1 MIKHTNNRI
10 NYSLLFNRYTLI
22 IIAMILFYFKLYVLT
37 SIYIL
42 FISLLLIL
50 VDRKVF
56 KNKIRNY
63 FLERKKLKNL
73 NYYYITDDNKTIDL
87 RKRKD
92 TYGLFQDLAM
102 GTFVIFIFNFISLY
116 YLLQYVFDT
125 SSILNLIMLIGFI
138 VTIVIAYGGILAGI
152 VYKYTTTIYVLIP
165 GLSAFIYF
173 VFIEPFIGFAP
184 IFIRLTSY
192 LLITLSLYLI
202 LAFVFPVHVLRK
214 LNSKT
219 VLISSF
225 LTISATI
232 LTQVISFYFLKY
244 LRTEN
249 YFLTGNDAETV
260 TGVSDTLRNIIVE
273 NTELIDII
281 NYFIER
287 EASNQLTSIIS
298 LVITTLTISYI
309 IGGLVINRKIEKNRL
324 KAKSLFRELLKN
336 TFKVDYQIL
345 KQCSFYGGEEYE
357 NLILNNSSMLE
368 VVMDNE
374 PDLNNPRISRMKRLI
389 AWYKRKSILYSILKE
404 LKQIRD
410 SN

>member
-173 VFIEPFIGFAP
+173 VFIEPFIG
-184 IFIRLTSY
+184 
-192 LLITLSLYLI
+192 
-202 LAFVFPVHVLRK
+202 
-214 LNSKT
+214 
-219 VLISSF
+219 
-225 LTISATI
+225 
-232 LTQVISFYFLKY
+232 
-244 LRTEN
+244 
-249 YFLTGNDAETV
+249 
-260 TGVSDTLRNIIVE
+260 
-273 NTELIDII
+273 
-281 NYFIER
+281 
-287 EASNQLTSIIS
+287 
-298 LVITTLTISYI
+298 
-309 IGGLVINRKIEKNRL
+309 
-324 KAKSLFRELLKN
+324 
-336 TFKVDYQIL
+336 
-345 KQCSFYGGEEYE
+345 
-357 NLILNNSSMLE
+357 
-368 VVMDNE
+368 
-374 PDLNNPRISRMKRLI
+374 
-389 AWYKRKSILYSILKE
+389 
-404 LKQIRD
+404 
-410 SN
+410 